1 MNHRW
6 NASAIAKLGLLTAV
20 AIVLGYFEHLLP
32 VTGIPGVKLGLANT
46 VLLYAL
52 YLLDVPSVIL
62 LMFLKVGISGLLYGG
77 PAAMLYSFAGGV
89 LSVVVMILARKNRGL
104 SVIGVSVLGA
114 VAHNVAQML
123 IACFFIE
130 MRAIL
135 AYLPV
140 LLVAAALTGTL
151 TGLIARYTFRG
162 LNPKAAHDLQQ
173 KKDAASGSTKNP
185 QHPEERA
192 QTQQKSNEQCKTRLD

>member
-1 MNHRW
+1 MSRRW

-52 YLLDVPSVIL
+52 YLLDIPSAIL
-62 LMFLKVGISGLLYGG
+62 LMFLKVGVSGLLFGG

-89 LSVVVMILARKNRGL
+89 LSLIVMIFARKMPGL
-104 SVIGVSVLGA
+104 SVVGVSILGA
-114 VAHNVAQML
+114 VSHNIAQML
-123 IACFFIE
+123 VAVFVVE
-130 MRAIL
+130 TRAIL

-140 LLVAAALTGTL
+140 LLLAAAVTGTL

-162 LNPKAAHDLQQ
+162 LNPAAA
-173 KKDAASGSTKNP
+173 KGAGS
-185 QHPEERA
+185 A
-192 QTQQKSNEQCKTRLD
+192 KSKQESPRET

>member
-1 MNHRW
+1 MNRRW
-6 NASAIAKLGLLTAV
+6 GASAIARLGLLTAV

-52 YLLDVPSVIL
+52 YLLDVPSAVL
-62 LMFLKVGISGLLYGG
+62 LMLLKVGISGLLYGG

-89 LSVVVMILARKNRGL
+89 LSLGVMIFARKSPAF

-114 VAHNVAQML
+114 VSHNIAQML
-123 IACFFIE
+123 VACLVVE
-130 MRAIL
+130 TRAIL

-140 LLVAAALTGTL
+140 LLIAAAVTGTL
-151 TGLIARYTFRG
+151 TGLIARYTFKGLRPKSGREDGRG
-162 LNPKAAHDLQQ
+162 EN
-173 KKDAASGSTKNP
+173 G
-185 QHPEERA
+185 A
-192 QTQQKSNEQCKTRLD
+192 QSKGKT